1 MKDRECHLASW
12 ALRIADRLG
21 RTRMQTTR
29 MIDFDFR
36 IISGGRNSSNVLQ
49 LIKMLKW
56 EENYCLRTSC
66 VKEMTGSNSALVTI
80 ISDKIISIKKRIVK
94 NNSMMNVNVS
104 LKQRK
109 LNHHLKSLQ
118 RSKAIKKYL
127 ETDFLTIGSIWWSS
141 SMLNQT
147 WNFHQMKAVNLRVTD
162 GSCPRPAET
171 THSVGSSNIIWT
183 CAM

>member
-1 MKDRECHLASW
+1 
-12 ALRIADRLG
+12 
-21 RTRMQTTR
+21 MQTIR
-29 MIDFDFR
+29 MVDFDFR
-36 IISGGRNSSNVLQ
+36 IISCGRNSSNVLQ

-80 ISDKIISIKKRIVK
+80 ISDKIMSIKKRIVK

-127 ETDFLTIGSIWWSS
+127 ETDFLTIDSI
-141 SMLNQT
+141 
-147 WNFHQMKAVNLRVTD
+147 
-162 GSCPRPAET
+162 
-171 THSVGSSNIIWT
+171 
-183 CAM
+183 